1 MGPHFRILR
10 WRFHIVESDCKV
22 EEVNGPRKS
31 KPVGVLTK
39 TFSIL
44 DVLESS
50 PSPLTLTEISAR
62 TGINKSTALR
72 FLAHLETGR
81 YVARASKAAYSTGE
95 KLRPWGA
102 RSTFEAGL
110 REASQAPLRELWRRT
125 QETVNLGVLDGQEV
139 VYLDC
144 LESPHS
150 FRLVAN
156 AGLRAV
162 AYRTALGKAILAF
175 LPPSRRKAV
184 LESLVF
190 QAFTPKTI
198 TSADRFR
205 SELDRV
211 RKRGY
216 SIDDEE
222 SVLGV
227 RCLAAPI
234 LNAEQEAVAAV
245 SISAPTARLT
255 RDKLPEFT
263 AAILDAARQISARLQ
278 PAP

>member
-1 MGPHFRILR
+1 
-10 WRFHIVESDCKV
+10 
-22 EEVNGPRKS
+22 VNGPRRS
-31 KPVGVLTK
+31 KRVGVLTK
-39 TFSIL
+39 TFRII
-44 DVLESS
+44 DVLQSS
-50 PSPLTLTEISAR
+50 ASPLTLTEISER

-72 FLAHLETGR
+72 FLAHLETER
-81 YVARASKAAYSTGE
+81 YVARDAKAGYTVGD
-95 KLRPWGA
+95 KLRPLGA
-102 RSTFEAGL
+102 RSTLEVNL
-110 REASQAPLRELWRRT
+110 REASQAPLRELWRTT

-156 AGLRAV
+156 AGTRAV

-175 LPPSRRKAV
+175 FPANRRKAM

-198 TSADRFR
+198 TSAERFR
-205 SELDRV
+205 NELDRV

-222 SVLGV
+222 SLAGV

-234 LNAEQEAVAAV
+234 LNVEQEAVAAV
-245 SISAPTARLT
+245 SISGPTARMT
-255 RDKLPEFT
+255 KDKLPEF
-263 AAILDAARQISARLQ
+263 AATIRAAAHQISASLR
-278 PAP
+278 PAG